1 MCGAG
6 NCFSSNVS
14 AAITHSCFPLQPVPK
29 PKRES
34 DKTHLIMNSM
44 QYHLITSATERKRS
58 SSSRSTKVGRT
69 KKAKKSTSSASEED
83 EEEDEEDEEEDEE
96 EVCC

>member
-6 NCFSSNVS
+6 SCFSSNIS

-34 DKTHLIMNSM
+34 DKTHLMMNSM

-58 SSSRSTKVGRT
+58 SSSRRSTKTGRT

-83 EEEDEEDEEEDEE
+83 EEVDEEDEE